1 MTDSWYYVRDGQ
13 QVGPVS
19 RGQLIAELRRSPLW
33 HREPVWQPG
42 YSNWLEAGS
51 IDELLSEM
59 LRPARDVPP
68 PSQHRGGQAPGQV
81 LGQVSGQVSGQA
93 PRHMPVRVVAL
104 IYAGL
109 AMLGVVG
116 ALIYRW
122 LF

>member
-19 RGQLIAELRRSPLW
+19 RGQLIAELRRSPFW
-33 HREPVWQPG
+33 HREPVWKPG
-42 YSNWLEAGS
+42 YSTWLEAGS
-51 IDELLSEM
+51 IDELVSEL

-68 PSQHRGGQAPGQV
+68 PSQHRGGQA
-81 LGQVSGQVSGQA
+81 SGQA
-93 PRHMPVRVVAL
+93 PGHMPVRVVAL